1 MAIDIGGTTIRL
13 ALVSDKG
20 EILTRERCPTLAEE
34 GPEPIIDRIL
44 SAVNHLLQSNNIK
57 PSRLHSISIAA
68 AGAIDTDNGIIT
80 VSPNLPGWI
89 DIPLRGTIEAA
100 HGISTFLLNDANA
113 AALGEHRFGAGKG
126 SSNLVYITVSTGIGG
141 GVISGGQ
148 LILGR
153 GGLGGEVGHMTVEP
167 NGPRCNCGNVGCLE
181 ALASGPAIAR
191 QARELVDA
199 GARTSIADLAAD
211 QERITAKLVHE
222 AADQGDAVAVEHQP
236 PAYSTEHRAR
246 QIEQ

>member
-1 MAIDIGGTTIRL
+1 MTAEIDQQPVLAIDIGGTTIRL

-126 SSNLVYITVSTGIGG
+126 SSNLVYITVSTGIGRG
-141 GVISGGQ
+141 IIIDNELYSGTSGSA
-148 LILGR
+148 
-153 GGLGGEVGHMTVEP
+153 GEIGHMTIDI
-167 NGPRCNCGNVGCLE
+167 NGPKCSCGSIGCLE
-181 ALASGPAIAR
+181 MLTSG
-191 QARELVDA
+191 
-199 GARTSIADLAAD
+199 
-211 QERITAKLVHE
+211 K
-222 AADQGDAVAVEHQP
+222 AVARDAINRIKNGEKTC
-236 PAYSTEHRAR
+236 AEYSTL
-246 QIEQ
+246 Q